1 MPLREQIVAPGT
13 RNYLSR
19 MSPVRRFAILGLILA
34 AGWFFLW
41 PDSET
46 RVPTTSRR
54 DLTFIDYEIGN
65 VSFSPDGRQI
75 LIGTRQIV
83 YLHDAQDGTLLK
95 RLWTV
100 GYHSDWRT
108 PTFSPDGRHFVTTPL
123 SEAILWD
130 LESGLQQIVFAGHAP
145 RGWITSATFSSDGRR
160 LVTAA
165 EDNTARIWDTESAKP
180 RSSWFAPIET
190 RSAILTLAG
199 HTRPLTSAVF
209 NMDGR
214 RVLTASRLDH
224 AARLWD
230 ADTGQPIAVFSSG
243 SSEMLQ
249 AIFSPNGRRIL
260 TLSNEQVQ
268 LWDAGDGRA
277 LLNVDA
283 GAHFRSFSK
292 AAFSADGR
300 WIVTIGGFFTV
311 TIGGAFTPYI
321 SLWDADSG
329 QVLRTTGGQSSTMP
343 GRSSFLT
350 DAQFSPD
357 GQRVVTTS
365 NDGKVQLWD
374 VSTGGELIT
383 LPGTPVSASHPAFSP
398 DGHRLAAS
406 FFNDTVMV
414 WQLLDGAPYHDSDA
428 AILVRREVPDI
439 VEWLAG
445 RYRLA
450 RRRLGLAL

>member
-1 MPLREQIVAPGT
+1 MVSLMPLREQIVAPGT

-19 MSPVRRFAILGLILA
+19 MSPFRRFAILGLILA

-268 LWDAGDGRA
+268 LWDAGTVGRCSTLTQGHIFGPSA
-277 LLNVDA
+277 KRPLAQTAVGLL
-283 GAHFRSFSK
+283 RSVGFSLLR
-292 AAFSADGR
+292 SA
-300 WIVTIGGFFTV
+300 
-311 TIGGAFTPYI
+311 
-321 SLWDADSG
+321 
-329 QVLRTTGGQSSTMP
+329 
-343 GRSSFLT
+343 GRSRRIYPFGMQIAAKCYGLPAGSPRRC
-350 DAQFSPD
+350 PD
-357 GQRVVTTS
+357 GP
-365 NDGKVQLWD
+365 L
-374 VSTGGELIT
+374 
-383 LPGTPVSASHPAFSP
+383 F
-398 DGHRLAAS
+398 
-406 FFNDTVMV
+406 
-414 WQLLDGAPYHDSDA
+414 
-428 AILVRREVPDI
+428 
-439 VEWLAG
+439 
-445 RYRLA
+445 
-450 RRRLGLAL
+450 